1 MEKKRLINF
10 SLAALILLLVVVFPL
25 FSNNY
30 LIRFGTDILMFAVM
44 ASAWNIIGG
53 YTGYASFGNV
63 VFFGIGG
70 YLTAILMEKGGW
82 YFGFAYLAA
91 GGGAALFA
99 VLIGLPVLRLR
110 GHYFAIATLGVA
122 EAMKALVQNLQIT
135 EGNSGIY
142 LPMIDMPIKSQY
154 YFFFYM
160 MLGTL
165 ILTLIITYWVL
176 HSKLGYSMI
185 AIRENEDAA
194 GSVGINTTIAK
205 TAAFALS
212 GLLTGFAGSIYAYQQ
227 AFLKPGPAFSV
238 ETTVKMIVMA
248 IFGGA
253 GSLFGPVIGAFSIQV
268 IEQTLS
274 NYFLVAATLFFGV
287 VVILA
292 IIFTPKG
299 LMDMF
304 TQRRF
309 SISYFME
316 NIRRHRI

>member
-1 MEKKRLINF
+1 MDKKRLINF
-10 SLAALILLLVVVFPL
+10 SLIGLILLLAVVFPL

-63 VFFGIGG
+63 VFFGIGA

-122 EAMKALVQNLQIT
+122 EAMKALVQNLSIT
-135 EGNSGIY
+135 EGNSGIF
-142 LPMIDMPIKSQY
+142 LPAINLSLKGQY

-165 ILTLIITYWVL
+165 VLTLLITYWVL
-176 HSKLGYSMI
+176 HSKLGYSMV

-194 GSVGINTTIAK
+194 NSVGINTTISK

-248 IFGGA
+248 VLGGA
-253 GSLFGPVIGAFSIQV
+253 GSLFGPVIGAVSIQV

-274 NYFLVAATLFFGV
+274 NYFLVAATLFFGI

-304 TQRRF
+304 VQRRF

-316 NIRRHRI
+316 NIRRNRI

>member
-212 GLLTGFAGSIYAYQQ
+212 GLLTGFAGSLYAYQQ